1 MGMPFAFN
9 VGELRQAN
17 PSWVQAGWKG
27 LSSCPGPT
35 ADLSLAAWQA
45 EAGRSHGVPKIW
57 SAFMASMG
65 YLAKAYVEK
74 KFKAGVVGDAD
85 SPQTWGAEHVILNRS
100 ELNPVWATRGPVS
113 QREKG

>member
-1 MGMPFAFN
+1 
-9 VGELRQAN
+9 
-17 PSWVQAGWKG
+17 
-27 LSSCPGPT
+27 
-35 ADLSLAAWQA
+35 
-45 EAGRSHGVPKIW
+45 
-57 SAFMASMG
+57 MG

-74 KFKAGVVGDAD
+74 KFKAGVVGDPD